1 MRRFPHS
8 QQAYAVLM
16 LLGMLVFGS
25 TVASAQITVR
35 GQLAHDL
42 NAVPGQVV
50 TGSISV
56 DNETDQPQQA
66 RIYLRDYMFFADGTN
81 AYDEPGTVE
90 RSNAPWVQFTPEALT
105 VPPGSSAEVSY
116 SIAVPDSADGGSFWS
131 MLMVE
136 AIEPGSAT
144 STSGDD
150 GEEERQVGFRQVTRY
165 GVQLAVHLQEESV
178 KEVAFDNI
186 QLLADEEGQTWF
198 LADVTNTGSL
208 MLRPNV
214 YMRIFAEDG
223 SESGPFDGVQF
234 RMYPGTSVR
243 QRIDLSDLPAGTY
256 QALLIVDNGDDAVF
270 GGQYE
275 LTL

>member
-8 QQAYAVLM
+8 QQTIAALMFVGLLVLA
-16 LLGMLVFGS
+16 S
-25 TVASAQITVR
+25 TTASAQITVR

-116 SIAVPDSADGGSFWS
+116 SITVPDSANGGSFWS

-150 GEEERQVGFRQVTRY
+150 AEEERQVGFRQVTRY
-165 GVQLAVHLQEESV
+165 GVQLAVHLQEEAL
-178 KEVAFDNI
+178 KEVAFENI

-198 LADVTNTGSL
+198 LADVINTGSL

-223 SESGPFDGVQF
+223 TESGPFDGVQF

-243 QRIDLSDLPAGTY
+243 QRIDLSNLPAGTY